1 MSKVENLSNQTY
13 QFKQR
18 TRSLFKFQEAYEV
31 TNPETKEK
39 LFFGKRDRLWLKRDL
54 RVFQGID
61 DKGPEYLFLKDNSIF
76 DKFGSFTAM
85 APDGQVMGLVR
96 RKFWRSFFLRE
107 TYEFESPEGELVGK
121 AQADGS
127 IFKTWFRKLRILRII
142 PFIGPILAML
152 MRLQLEYIDINGN
165 QFATFKRKVSLRDF
179 YKLVMADGDLPI
191 PQGILI
197 GMSMLFD
204 SAEGR

>member
-1 MSKVENLSNQTY
+1 MSKVENFSSQTY
-13 QFKQR
+13 EFKQR

-54 RVFQGID
+54 RVFQGEND
-61 DKGPEYLFLKDNSIF
+61 QGPEYLFLKDNSIF
-76 DKFGSFTAM
+76 DKFGSFTAFS
-85 APDGQVMGLVR
+85 PDGQVVGLVR
-96 RKFWRSFFLRE
+96 RKFWRSFFLKE
-107 TYEFESPEGELVGK
+107 TYEFLSPEGELVGK
-121 AQADGS
+121 AQAEGS
-127 IFKTWFRKLRILRII
+127 IFKTWFRKLRVLSII
-142 PFIGPILAML
+142 PFIGPILALL

-165 QFATFKRKVSLRDF
+165 QFATFKRKVSIRDF
-179 YKLVMADGDLPI
+179 YRLVMVEGNLPV
-191 PQGILI
+191 PPGILI